1 MLYKAYQKVV
11 LPLAAAAVKD
21 MGRVAVQGIVATQE
35 QEQEQEQERG
45 LIGKGGLCAR

>member
-1 MLYKAYQKVV
+1 MLYKACQKVV

-35 QEQEQEQERG
+35 QEQGQERG